1 MLKTHSSKQ
10 TATTFGFDDSDFP
23 SLLLNEYGEVWNV
36 ITLDELSPRE
46 QEGLRRLLEASGIL
60 GRPNYRPEVLLVKAR
75 DGVFKGVYGPAL
87 FRYGD
92 DIVLKVGE
100 NMIPVKQSD
109 DRFLVGSLKGKM
121 TVIEKEGKVE
131 NYPVATLSFVS
142 PDKSV
147 FKVRVSLNFQLGISA
162 GELEATL
169 LNNESVL
176 PYLAQVP
183 SPAIPMHELGVGEF
197 DILGFSSYA
206 GDTGTR
212 YKLHLA
218 NGAVVWSRGN
228 SETLLASGF
237 TKTEGQP
244 LVLAV
249 THLEEYTTG
258 KFKVDHAIYRRLPR
272 LVGTTADEP
281 EPPTVDTIAET
292 VEDDAG
298 DYALG
303 VDDPVDLDRVPF

>member
-1 MLKTHSSKQ
+1 MLKTQNKQ
-10 TATTFGFDDSDFP
+10 TATSYGFDDSDFP
-23 SLLLNEYGEVWNV
+23 SLLLNEYPEVWNV
-36 ITLDELSPRE
+36 ITLDTLAPRE
-46 QEGLRRLLEASGIL
+46 QEGLTRLLEASGISS
-60 GRPNYRPEVLLVKAR
+60 RPNYRPEVLLVKAR
-75 DGVFKGVYGPAL
+75 EGVFKGVYGPAL

-92 DIVLKVGE
+92 DIVLKIGE
-100 NMIPVKQSD
+100 NMISVQQSD
-109 DRFLVGSLKGKM
+109 DRFLVGQLKGKM
-121 TVIEKEGKVE
+121 TVIEKEGKQE

-147 FKVRVSLNFQLGISA
+147 FKVRVSLNFQLGFSA

-183 SPAIPMHELGVGEF
+183 GPAIPMHQLGVGEYE
-197 DILGFSSYA
+197 ILGFSSYA

-212 YKLHLA
+212 YKIHLA

-244 LVLAV
+244 LVLV
-249 THLEEYTTG
+249 VSDIEEYTSG
-258 KFKVDHAIYRRLPR
+258 KFKVDNAIYRRLPR
-272 LVGTTADEP
+272 LAGAPAP
-281 EPPTVDTIAET
+281 EAPTVDTTAET
-292 VEDDAG
+292 VKDDA
-298 DYALG
+298 DEYALG
-303 VDDPVDLDRVPF
+303 VDAPIDLDVVPF

>member
-10 TATTFGFDDSDFP
+10 TAATSFGFDDIDFP

-36 ITLDELSPRE
+36 ITLDELAPHE
-46 QEGLRRLLEASGIL
+46 QEGLSRLLEASGIS

-75 DGVFKGVYGPAL
+75 EGVFKGVYGPAL

-92 DIVLKVGE
+92 DIVLKIGE
-100 NMIPVKQSD
+100 NMISVQQSD
-109 DRFLVGSLKGKM
+109 DRFLVGRLKGKM
-121 TVIEKEGKVE
+121 TVIEKEGKQE
-131 NYPVATLSFVS
+131 NYPVATLLFVS
-142 PDKSV
+142 PDKAV
-147 FKVRVSLNFQLGISA
+147 FRIRVSLNSQLGFSA

-183 SPAIPMHELGVGEF
+183 SPAIPMHQLGIGEYE
-197 DILGFSSYA
+197 ILGFSSYA
-206 GDTGTR
+206 GDTGIR
-212 YKLHLA
+212 YKIHLA

-237 TKTEGQP
+237 TKEEGQP
-244 LVLAV
+244 LVLAI
-249 THLEEYTTG
+249 THVEEYTTD

-272 LVGTTADEP
+272 LVGAPAP
-281 EPPTVDTIAET
+281 EAPTVDTTAET

-298 DYALG
+298 DHALG